1 MSDWIFDLWTT
12 SGRSRRIDC
21 MDYFARILVV
31 VLIAIGVIISVNA
44 AAALLG
50 LLASAPS

>member
-1 MSDWIFDLWTT
+1 
-12 SGRSRRIDC
+12 